1 MFPCDERLSS
11 LTEGTYYSSKGRCEG
26 VFLTVDDAYLVVN
39 VNVFDKLVNE
49 ATFTEYVENKS
60 GVSTYE
66 EAKELYADRIIQEYL
81 AEQEVKKQELVAQEV
96 AEHNSRVKQVKMES
110 LQKANSIRSKYADT
124 KRKNILEMLLKGSTP
139 AEIKE
144 VLGYST
150 SVIYNALNSFEHDF
164 VYACYNNDFVKK
176 HIIREAD
183 FIKFVNL
190 GFNYKKYLKYINDKK
205 EKMSEIAPKPKREPV
220 VEEVKEEVEVIR
232 GTSLPEFEPK
242 PVIKVD
248 ENEELPD
255 YLSRD
260 SMKMM
265 KEQAILEVEEEA
277 LSYYKSQK
285 KGLKSRD
292 ISAVAPKTV
301 VFNVVREE
309 KEVVS
314 VPVYEEEEYNGE
326 VDEWGNAI

>member
-39 VNVFDKLVNE
+39 VNVFDKLINE
-49 ATFTEYVENKS
+49 ATFVEHIERKS

-81 AEQEVKKQELVAQEV
+81 AEQESKKKALEEERKAKVEKSKIDRTAKARETR
-96 AEHNSRVKQVKMES
+96 SR
-110 LQKANSIRSKYADT
+110 YADN

-205 EKMSEIAPKPKREPV
+205 EKMSGIAPKPKREPV

-260 SMKMM
+260 SIKIIR
-265 KEQAILEVEEEA
+265 EQAILEVEEEA

-326 VDEWGNAI
+326 VDEWGNAV

>member
-39 VNVFDKLVNE
+39 VNVFDKLINE
-49 ATFTEYVENKS
+49 ATFVEHIEGKS

-81 AEQEVKKQELVAQEV
+81 AEQESKKKALEEEKKVKVEKSKIDRTA
-96 AEHNSRVKQVKMES
+96 
-110 LQKANSIRSKYADT
+110 KARETRIKYADT

-164 VYACYNNDFVKK
+164 VYDCYNNDFVKK

-190 GFNYKKYLKYINDKK
+190 GFNYKKYLKYINGKK
-205 EKMSEIAPKPKREPV
+205 EKMSKVSSKPQGNPV
-220 VEEVKEEVEVIR
+220 VEKVEEVTKITR
-232 GTSLPEFEPK
+232 GTLPSIEPK
-242 PVIKVD
+242 SVIKVD
-248 ENEELPD
+248 ENEELPS

-260 SMKMM
+260 SIKIMR
-265 KEQAILEVEEEA
+265 EQAILEVEEEA

-292 ISAVAPKTV
+292 MSAVSSP
-301 VFNVVREE
+301 
-309 KEVVS
+309 VVS
-314 VPVYEEEEYNGE
+314 SIVRKQEIIDIPVYEEEEYNGE